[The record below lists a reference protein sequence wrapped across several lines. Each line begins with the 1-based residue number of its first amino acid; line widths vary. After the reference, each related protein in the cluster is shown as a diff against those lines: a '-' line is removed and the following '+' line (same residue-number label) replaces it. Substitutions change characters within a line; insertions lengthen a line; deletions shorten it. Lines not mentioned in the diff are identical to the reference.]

1 MHCLQTTDCNVPLGM
16 KDKTIPDSS
25 ITASSEL
32 VDPNDGSLYKTY
44 DGRLD
49 NTRWWGPVEDQGS
62 WVQVDF
68 GYPQVKLINGIIT
81 QGSTWWSRWV
91 ETLKV
96 EYGNSEDALIPILA
110 GAGPKVYPKK
120 VGKHVNALA

>member
-1 MHCLQTTDCNVPLGM
+1 M
-16 KDKTIPDSS
+16 
-25 ITASSEL
+25 
-32 VDPNDGSLYKTY
+32 DPNDGSLDKTY

-91 ETLKV
+91 ETLNV
-96 EYGNSEDALIPILA
+96 EYGNSKDALIPILE
-110 GAGPKVYPKK
+110 GAGPKVCPKK
-120 VGKHVNALA
+120 LGKHLALA